1 MVQQPHKAKRM
12 IPMENSA
19 KNQMALLVANALADA
34 TRLQMIDIMQNGPIT
49 VDELASQVG
58 ESAREHLAVLKNAGL
73 LLGDINGPEPI
84 SLSPFGVYGARK
96 ILDEVLATTHE
107 DGQCGG
113 CKGCSE
119 KK

>member
-1 MVQQPHKAKRM
+1 
-12 IPMENSA
+12 
-19 KNQMALLVANALADA
+19 MALLVATALANT
-34 TRLQMIDIMQNGPIT
+34 TRLAMIDILQNGPIE
-49 VDELASQVG
+49 VKELAQQVG
-58 ESAREHLAVLKNAGL
+58 DSIVEHLSVLKNAGL
-73 LLGDINGPEPI
+73 LLGDIHGKEPI

-107 DGQCGG
+107 DGQCAG

>member
-1 MVQQPHKAKRM
+1 MK
-12 IPMENSA
+12 NSA
-19 KNQMALLVANALADA
+19 KNQMALLVATALADA
-34 TRLQMIDIMQNGPIT
+34 TRLEMMDILQNGPICVSELEKQLDEP
-49 VDELASQVG
+49 VDA
-58 ESAREHLAVLKNAGL
+58 HLEVLKNAGL
-73 LLGDINGPEPI
+73 LLGDIKGSEPI

-96 ILDEVLATTHE
+96 ILDEVLVTTHE

>member
-1 MVQQPHKAKRM
+1 M
-12 IPMENSA
+12 NTSA
-19 KNQMALLVANALADA
+19 KNQMAFLVATALADA
-34 TRLQMIDIMQNGPIT
+34 TRLEMIDIMQNGPTT
-49 VDELASQVG
+49 VADLQKQFG
-58 ESAREHLAVLKNAGL
+58 EAVLEHLSVLKNAGL
-73 LLGDINGPEPI
+73 LLGDIMGEDPI

-113 CKGCSE
+113 CKKCSE

>member
-1 MVQQPHKAKRM
+1 MK
-12 IPMENSA
+12 NSA
-19 KNQMALLVANALADA
+19 KNQMALLVATALADE
-34 TRLQMIDIMQNGPIT
+34 TRLELIDILQNGPVT
-49 VDELASQVG
+49 VEALVNQIG
-58 ESAREHLAVLKNAGL
+58 ESANEHLAVLKNAGL
-73 LLGDINGPEPI
+73 LLGDVQGKEPI

-107 DGQCGG
+107 DGQCAG